1 MSKSAGRLPLATIF
15 LTVILDSAGIGLV
28 LPVLP
33 DLFTAK
39 GQGGHAVAFGF
50 FLSLYALMQFL
61 FAPILGR
68 LSDRVGRKPVLI
80 ASVAG
85 AVLSYSVMALLPPLW
100 ILFIARAVAGITGS
114 NMSVASAYLT
124 DISGPEDRAARFG
137 QLSACLGI
145 GFILGPAL
153 GGVLRDVGLNWPFAA
168 AAALAAINLAM
179 VLLVLPESRVKRE
192 AMPVSG
198 DGPADPFAGL
208 RGIASFRS
216 LTGLLFVVT
225 MMAMIGE
232 IGGSVWVF
240 YVEHRYHWHGLT
252 VGISMTLFGLFHT
265 LAQAF
270 VVGPLT
276 RRFGERAALLTGIF
290 ADMLSYIAIALATD
304 GWMIF
309 LLVPFLCLGGIGPSV
324 LQAVISHKVDEDRQ
338 GELQGVM
345 ASLQSLAAIIAPLV
359 FLGLYFATRDI
370 SPGTVWP
377 GLVWIVGAALYLL
390 CLPIVLRRSVYTS

>member
-1 MSKSAGRLPLATIF
+1 MLLVLLELRAQDLGVEAHHGIEIADTEDDVVDVLDMDHLSNRLDLSLAYPYRRAMSKPAGRLALATIF

-33 DLFTAK
+33 DLFSAK
-39 GQGGHAVAFGF
+39 GQGHAVAFGF

-61 FAPILGR
+61 FAPILGA
-68 LSDRVGRKPVLI
+68 LSDRIGRKPVLI

-85 AVLSYSVMALLPPLW
+85 AVLNYTVMALLPPLW

-153 GGVLRDVGLNWPFAA
+153 GGMLRDFGLNWPFAA

-179 VLLVLPESRVKRE
+179 VLLVLPESRVARDEVE
-192 AMPVSG
+192 AG
-198 DGPADPFAGL
+198 AADPLQGL

-232 IGGSVWVF
+232 IGGSVWS
-240 YVEHRYHWHGLT
+240 
-252 VGISMTLFGLFHT
+252 SMSNT
-265 LAQAF
+265 AI
-270 VVGPLT
+270 
-276 RRFGERAALLTGIF
+276 TGT
-290 ADMLSYIAIALATD
+290 A
-304 GWMIF
+304 
-309 LLVPFLCLGGIGPSV
+309 
-324 LQAVISHKVDEDRQ
+324 
-338 GELQGVM
+338 
-345 ASLQSLAAIIAPLV
+345 
-359 FLGLYFATRDI
+359 
-370 SPGTVWP
+370 
-377 GLVWIVGAALYLL
+377 
-390 CLPIVLRRSVYTS
+390 